1 MEPFIFWILLLSGIL
16 KLCITAVCLNTGWR
30 GGHIFPIIFSG
41 SSIGYAVASIL
52 PIDPV
57 ASVAIVT
64 TAISSYALRKPIAI
78 TLLLLMFSR
87 LIYYCPCLVQL
98 LSGMPFHSQNITKI
112 KLIKIGS
119 GDESS
124 TVYFITHAA
133 SITLL
138 TPQNYALH
146 MSV

>member
-78 TLLLLMFSR
+78 TLLLLMFFPLNLLLPMLGASYR
-87 LIYYCPCLVQL
+87 DCLPL
-98 LSGMPFHSQNITKI
+98 PKHNENKI
-112 KLIKIGS
+112 NKNRQGIKAPLPI
-119 GDESS
+119 
-124 TVYFITHAA
+124 FITHAA
-133 SITLL
+133 LITLL

>member
-1 MEPFIFWILLLSGIL
+1 MEPFIFLDTTSFRDFKVVHYCRLFEHRVARWTYLP
-16 KLCITAVCLNTGWR
+16 NY
-30 GGHIFPIIFSG
+30 IFG

-87 LIYYCPCLVQL
+87 LIYYCPCLVL

-112 KLIKIGS
+112 KLIKIGN

-124 TVYFITHAA
+124 TVYFYYT
-133 SITLL
+133 SLL
-138 TPQNYALH
+138 Q
-146 MSV
+146 